1 MVEPGAEG
9 TDATHAMAYRPPY
22 IDERAI
28 TIEAPHP
35 ATLSE
40 GELLSQCEITTGRV
54 SGPGGQHRNRVDTA
68 VRIRHLPTEVE
79 ATATERRS
87 QAQNRHVAFF
97 RLRLKLACKVRTVTS
112 RDSHKPSAL
121 WQRRRQGEKMP
132 VNPEHEDFP
141 ALLAEALDVVVARR
155 YDVAGAA
162 GILGITMSQL
172 TRLIRQERH
181 AFARIN
187 EGREAI
193 GLSKLKS

>member
-1 MVEPGAEG
+1 MVENAAAHPRP
-9 TDATHAMAYRPPY
+9 MAYRPPY
-22 IDERAI
+22 IDERSI
-28 TIEAPHP
+28 TIEGPHP
-35 ATLSE
+35 ATLE
-40 GELLSQCEITTGRV
+40 EPEFLAQCDISTGRV

-87 QAQNRHVAFF
+87 QAQNRHVAIF
-97 RLRLKLACKVRTVTS
+97 RLRLKLACKVRTITN
-112 RDSHKPSAL
+112 RDRHQPSAL
-121 WQRRRQGEKMP
+121 WSRRRQGEKMP
-132 VNPEHEDFP
+132 VNPEHEDYP

-172 TRLIRQERH
+172 TRLIRHERH

-193 GLSKLKS
+193 GLTKLKS